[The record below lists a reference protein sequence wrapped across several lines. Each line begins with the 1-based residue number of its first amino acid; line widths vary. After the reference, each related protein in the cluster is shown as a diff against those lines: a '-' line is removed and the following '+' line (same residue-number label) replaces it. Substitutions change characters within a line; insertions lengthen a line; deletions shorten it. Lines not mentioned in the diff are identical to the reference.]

1 MDHDPVLP
9 AVIDYFVASF
19 STVFSASICVIKGTS
34 PRSRILVLLHAFIIY
49 DIMVLILSR
58 AVAMVQK

>member
-1 MDHDPVLP
+1 VLP

-34 PRSRILVLLHAFIIY
+34 PRSRILLLHGFIIY

-58 AVAMVQK
+58 AVAIVQK

>member
-1 MDHDPVLP
+1 MLP

-34 PRSRILVLLHAFIIY
+34 PRSRFLVLLHAFIIY